1 MCENSTEWGPSEWAG
16 IIQALVALASAYL
29 LYKTLKSQKEAT
41 ETSKAVA
48 EMDKKAKRAEYL
60 PEIRGLA
67 LKPIF
72 PKNNWYKDESK
83 LMDENGF
90 PVTFF
95 DDIYGGRDSQL
106 TIRIFFEKNH
116 VQIYK
121 LNIDKKGKHF
131 EYNTRNMTNTE
142 KDILKA
148 GDFLEITF
156 TINMMNYFNVKP
168 WESSLELID
177 QVSDDPDYRDQF
189 CLSGEIYFKDLLGNK
204 YKFNFSLEKYDQL
217 TLSNIKMID

>member
-1 MCENSTEWGPSEWAG
+1 MCELLTKWGASEWAG
-16 IIQALVALASAYL
+16 IIQALCAIVGSVFLFL
-29 LYKTLKSQKEAT
+29 TFDSQKKSEKLT
-41 ETSKAVA
+41 KETAD
-48 EMDKKAKRAEYL
+48 MDKKAKRAEYL
-60 PEIRGLA
+60 PEIRGQA
-67 LKPIF
+67 LQPIF

-83 LMDENGF
+83 LRDENGF

-95 DDIYGGRDSQL
+95 DDIYGGRDTQL

-116 VQIYK
+116 VQIYE
-121 LNIDKKGKHF
+121 LNIDKKGKIF
-131 EYNTRNMTNTE
+131 EYTTKNMTNTE
-142 KDILKA
+142 KEILKA

-177 QVSDDPDYRDQF
+177 QVSDDPDYRSQF

-204 YKFNFSLEKYDQL
+204 YTFNFNLEKFDQL